1 MNRTIHRVRQLT
13 LDITSNTVDVE
24 VSYDDRHFNSATIAL
39 DVVERYPE
47 LNWTTVRDIIEAAD
61 ELRLT
66 EAAIET
72 LFYHDDGCDIK
83 VIKEDKTLFTHTAG
97 KEKS

>member
-1 MNRTIHRVRQLT
+1 MNRSIHRVRELT
-13 LDITSNTVDVE
+13 LDITSNTLDVE
-24 VSYDDRHFNSATIAL
+24 VSYENLHFDSATIAL
-39 DVVERYPE
+39 DIVERFPE
-47 LNWTTVRDIIEAAD
+47 LDWTTVRDIIEAAD

-83 VIKEDKTLFTHTAG
+83 VIKEDKTLFTHKAG

>member
-1 MNRTIHRVRQLT
+1 M
-13 LDITSNTVDVE
+13 
-24 VSYDDRHFNSATIAL
+24 HFDSATIAL
-39 DVVERYPE
+39 DIVERFPE
-47 LNWTTVRDIIEAAD
+47 LDWTTVRDIIEASD

-83 VIKEDKTLFTHTAG
+83 VVKEDETLFTHKAG